1 MDNVEFG
8 SDSIKIATQIKKKV
22 AMAFIYGK
30 DDRASAGE
38 AKKWFSSFGIIN
50 KTQDPE
56 LVKYIRD
63 VPGAEKLT
71 GINLL
76 DIKEKPNDK
85 GEEVPFLENKIIEFF
100 KTTKTK
106 GISGN
111 NWKERKMEN
120 LPFVPV
126 PLDLFGLRAP

>member
-1 MDNVEFG
+1 MPDRMSAAPFFEWGLSPQGGATALNVASKVMDNVEFG

-56 LVKYIRD
+56 
-63 VPGAEKLT
+63 
-71 GINLL
+71 
-76 DIKEKPNDK
+76 
-85 GEEVPFLENKIIEFF
+85 F
-100 KTTKTK
+100 
-106 GISGN
+106 
-111 NWKERKMEN
+111 
-120 LPFVPV
+120 
-126 PLDLFGLRAP
+126 